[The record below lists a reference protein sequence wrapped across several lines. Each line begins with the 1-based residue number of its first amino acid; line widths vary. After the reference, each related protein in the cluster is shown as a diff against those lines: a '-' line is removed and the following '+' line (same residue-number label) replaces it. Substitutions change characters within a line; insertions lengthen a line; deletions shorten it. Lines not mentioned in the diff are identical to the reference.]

1 MYFSRISQPLLL
13 GRLMDFYVPNQ
24 TSMTIREAYTYAT
37 CIVLSSFF
45 YVMVSHSQILS
56 LQHLGMKIRI
66 ACCSLIYRKTLKLSK
81 KALGKTTIGQMINLL
96 SNDVNRFDNC
106 FKQFHQLW
114 AAPLESIV
122 VMYLLFKLVGLTS
135 LSGYSLLL
143 FFIPL
148 QSKYKYLNQNKLFH
162 TSSYTGG
169 VL

>member
-1 MYFSRISQPLLL
+1 
-13 GRLMDFYVPNQ
+13 MDFYVPKQ
-24 TSMTIREAYTYAT
+24 TSMTIREAYYYAIA
-37 CIVLSSFF
+37 IVLSCFF

-56 LQHLGMKIRI
+56 LQHLGMKIRV

-122 VMYLLFKLVGLTS
+122 VMFLLYKMVGLTS
-135 LSGYSLLL
+135 LTGYVLLV

-148 QSKYKYLNQNKLFH
+148 QSEYITISLII
-162 TSSYTGG
+162 TM
-169 VL
+169 